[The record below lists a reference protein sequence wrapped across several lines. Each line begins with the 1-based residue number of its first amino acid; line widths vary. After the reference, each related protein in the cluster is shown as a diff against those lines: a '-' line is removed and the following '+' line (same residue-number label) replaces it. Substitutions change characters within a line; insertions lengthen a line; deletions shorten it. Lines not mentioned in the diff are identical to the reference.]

1 MESVGVKVVTWCSP
15 INEYGSILAAESY
28 SHRRAVSVT
37 LGKYRTYKHIIDTQ
51 LSSLSGALDMAPS
64 TPFPSGTGLTS
75 GTIVPQNRSL
85 LGRDLKN
92 VVSSSP
98 PKKASD
104 KSNITTLELLCFCR
118 VYVVELTI
126 SARVVMPSGGKA
138 SLKAREDIVGVKLL
152 DYVDQRIYK
161 LQEHVDTKSALL
173 MDSLLSLYSPATG
186 MALSVTLEKGFQ
198 MEKDKCSTWTR
209 Y

>member
-1 MESVGVKVVTWCSP
+1 M
-15 INEYGSILAAESY
+15 
-28 SHRRAVSVT
+28 
-37 LGKYRTYKHIIDTQ
+37 
-51 LSSLSGALDMAPS
+51 
-64 TPFPSGTGLTS
+64 
-75 GTIVPQNRSL
+75 PQNRSL

-138 SLKAREDIVGVKLL
+138 SLKAREDIVGVAMEEQSGCS
-152 DYVDQRIYK
+152 Y
-161 LQEHVDTKSALL
+161 
-173 MDSLLSLYSPATG
+173 
-186 MALSVTLEKGFQ
+186 LEKILT
-198 MEKDKCSTWTR
+198 EKMGPMGKETSGLC
-209 Y
+209 